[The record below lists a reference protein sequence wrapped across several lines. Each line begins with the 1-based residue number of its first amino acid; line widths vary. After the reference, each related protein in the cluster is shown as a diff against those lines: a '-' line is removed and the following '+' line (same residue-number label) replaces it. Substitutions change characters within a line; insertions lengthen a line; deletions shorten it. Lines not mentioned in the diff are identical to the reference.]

1 MSESGKYEKV
11 PRPESVKAL
20 IQYLSS
26 NPLVLEVEHLSEQKI
41 IVRRIGKSDLQVFM
55 TNVYIVGIS
64 DVHDIL
70 SVAPDVNAIVT
81 MSAWNGYT
89 QDAKDSC
96 KRQKIGLFLFAEFLG
111 AAYYDGDKF
120 FNYTTPDKSKKDKK

>member
-1 MSESGKYEKV
+1 MKKV
-11 PRPESVKAL
+11 PRPESIKAL

-26 NPLVLEVEHLSEQKI
+26 NPLVLEVEHTSEQKLL
-41 IVRRIGKSDLQVFM
+41 VRRKGKSDLRVFM
-55 TNVYIVGIS
+55 TNIYIVGIS

-70 SVAPDVNAIVT
+70 SVAPGADAIVT

-96 KRQKIGLFLFAEFLG
+96 KRQKIGLFLFTEFLG
-111 AAYYDGDKF
+111 AIYYEGAKF
-120 FNYTTPDKSKKDKK
+120 INYTTPDKSKKDKN